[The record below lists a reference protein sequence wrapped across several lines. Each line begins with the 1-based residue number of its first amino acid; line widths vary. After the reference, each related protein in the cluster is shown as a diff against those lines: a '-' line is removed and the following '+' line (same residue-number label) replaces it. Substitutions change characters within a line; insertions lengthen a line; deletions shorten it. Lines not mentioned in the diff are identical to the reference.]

1 MFLRT
6 AFVATAFALAAPVFA
21 APEDDLIEAL
31 GVPQMVQIMREEG
44 QGYGADLGRDMLP
57 GGSDAAWEAVVDR
70 IYDTDAMLET
80 VRAGFAEEIEGTD
93 LDPLLDYFTSDAGAR
108 IVGLE
113 ISAREAMVSEDVEE
127 AARDAYRMAAAEED
141 PSLEPL
147 EALIEANDLV
157 EANVVGALNAS
168 FAFYK
173 GLADGG
179 GLEMSEAE
187 MLSDVWGQE
196 DETRADTREWLF
208 AYMMLA
214 YGPLGEEALADY
226 VALSE
231 TTEGQA
237 LNRALFA
244 GFNDMYDKLSYALGL
259 ALSQQMQGQDL

>member
-108 IVGLE
+108 IVGLVLG
-113 ISAREAMVSEDVEE
+113 ATLVTALVAV
-127 AARDAYRMAAAEED
+127 A
-141 PSLEPL
+141 LETHRTPC
-147 EALIEANDLV
+147 ASHLV
-157 EANVVGALNAS
+157 AVPPQQGTRIA
-168 FAFYK
+168 
-173 GLADGG
+173 ADGG
-179 GLEMSEAE
+179 PIELEINGLE
-187 MLSDVWGQE
+187 
-196 DETRADTREWLF
+196 TRHVGPGRLIGEHLVLIGLRE
-208 AYMMLA
+208 
-214 YGPLGEEALADY
+214 LADRIG
-226 VALSE
+226 VRIVSR
-231 TTEGQA
+231 GR
-237 LNRALFA
+237 RAA
-244 GFNDMYDKLSYALGL
+244 ERC
-259 ALSQQMQGQDL
+259 QGQDSHAGCELGRNSSRHRSPVPLSQSAKGRAPGAPTAF

>member
-168 FAFYK
+168 FQFYA
-173 GLADGG
+173 GLVDGG
-179 GLEMSEAE
+179 ALEMTEREILDEVWEAGGW
-187 MLSDVWGQE
+187 LLITGDQVRAVPRDAGAPSDRLTPELLARV
-196 DETRADTREWLF
+196 DT
-208 AYMMLA
+208 Y
-214 YGPLGEEALADY
+214 
-226 VALSE
+226 
-231 TTEGQA
+231 QA
-237 LNRALFA
+237 ELLRALTRVP
-244 GFNDMYDKLSYALGL
+244 KSV
-259 ALSQQMQGQDL
+259 QT